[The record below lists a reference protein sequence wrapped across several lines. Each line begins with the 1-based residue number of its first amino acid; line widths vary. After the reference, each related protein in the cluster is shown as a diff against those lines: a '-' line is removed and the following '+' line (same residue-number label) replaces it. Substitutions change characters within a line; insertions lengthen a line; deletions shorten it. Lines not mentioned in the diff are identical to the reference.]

1 MPVAKRKLMARAVS
15 RRKLRRRKVA
25 GVGVKR
31 ATFRKLKRIVDDAI
45 RRSRESER
53 SIRVVVDVPPRGVP
67 EITSEDNPVELD
79 RALAEAHARG
89 GLQVAQILSCADM
102 LSAEEFA
109 ARVGASRV
117 TVNEWRQS
125 HKILGIQGAKRGFRF
140 PEWQLGEDG
149 KPFAALPA
157 LFDKLG
163 GSAWAVY
170 RFLVQHHPELD
181 GLTGTEALRRGQS
194 DKVIETA
201 ETVTRAF
208 S

>member
-1 MPVAKRKLMARAVS
+1 
-15 RRKLRRRKVA
+15 
-25 GVGVKR
+25 
-31 ATFRKLKRIVDDAI
+31 VDDAI

-53 SIRVVVDVPPRGVP
+53 SIRVVVDVPPHGVP

-79 RALAEAHARG
+79 RALAVARARG
-89 GLQVAQILSCADM
+89 KSQVAQILSGEDM

-117 TVNEWRQS
+117 TINGWRQS
-125 HKILGIQGAKRGFRF
+125 HKILGLEGAKRGFRF
-140 PEWQLGEDG
+140 PQWQLGEDG
-149 KPFAALPA
+149 KPFAVLPA

-170 RFLVQHHPELD
+170 RFLVQHHPELG